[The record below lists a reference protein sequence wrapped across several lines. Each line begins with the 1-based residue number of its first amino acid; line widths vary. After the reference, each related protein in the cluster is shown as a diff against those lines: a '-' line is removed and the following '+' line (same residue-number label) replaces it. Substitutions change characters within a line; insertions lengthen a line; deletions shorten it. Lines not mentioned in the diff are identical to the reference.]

1 MSYRGYKKEPI
12 IGYGLTAGQIAV
24 IKMAAYRFNSTYREL
39 AERYDVTTNAI
50 RQIVETKQFDDIE
63 PRGGY

>member
-1 MSYRGYKKEPI
+1 MSYTKEPI

-24 IKMAAYRFNSTYREL
+24 IKMQVYRFSASYRQL
-39 AERYDVTTNAI
+39 AKHYRVTTNAI
-50 RQIVETKQFDDIE
+50 RQIIETRQFDDIE